1 MKIITNFALCNFY
14 FMTLQQLEYIVA
26 VDKHH
31 HFARAAEECGVT
43 QPTLSAMLAKLEAE
57 LGVKLFVRSS
67 QQVVTT
73 DVGSQIVLQASK
85 VLASAH
91 RIPEIAAENLGSLSG
106 TFRIGILP
114 TIAPYLLPLFF
125 PQLLRDHP
133 EMGIRVVEMR
143 TAEIRRAL
151 EVGEID
157 AAIVVRLQELK
168 TYRLTTLYYE
178 QFLAYV
184 SQNDP
189 LFKRDSIRS
198 TDLRDEFV
206 WLLDEGHCFRDQ
218 LVKFCQIRSARSSKA
233 AYSLG
238 SIETFMR
245 MVEMGR
251 GITFIPELA
260 VSQLTNDQR
269 KLVRPFAIPIPTREV
284 VMMTTDSFVRKSVL
298 EHVCNAIRSAVPQQ
312 LLQFNNTKHRLL

>member
-1 MKIITNFALCNFY
+1 
-14 FMTLQQLEYIVA
+14 MTLQQLEYVVA
-26 VDKHH
+26 VDRRH
-31 HFARAAEECGVT
+31 HFARAAEDCGVT
-43 QPTLSAMLAKLEAE
+43 QPTLSAMLAKLESE

-73 DVGSQIVLQASK
+73 DVGKLVVAQAQK
-85 VLASAH
+85 VLSASR
-91 RIPEIAAENLGSLSG
+91 RIPELAAESRGSLSG

-114 TIAPYLLPLFF
+114 TVAPYLLPRFF
-125 PQLLRDHP
+125 PQLLLEHP
-133 EMGIRVVEMR
+133 EMGVRVVEMR
-143 TAEIRRAL
+143 TSEVRRAL
-151 EVGEID
+151 DAGEID
-157 AAIVVRLQELK
+157 AAIVVRLQELEG
-168 TYRLTTLYYE
+168 YNLTTLYYE

-184 SQNDP
+184 SESDP
-189 LFKRDSIRS
+189 LFARESIRS

-218 LVKFCQIRSARSSKA
+218 LVKFCQMRSARSSKA

-260 VSQLTNDQR
+260 VSQLTEEQR
-269 KLVRPFAIPIPTREV
+269 RLVRPFALPVPTREV
-284 VMMTTDSFVRKSVL
+284 VMMTTDSFVRQTVLDHVCGAIRKSVPR
-298 EHVCNAIRSAVPQQ
+298 E
-312 LLQFNNTKHRLL
+312 LLQFNNTTRRLL